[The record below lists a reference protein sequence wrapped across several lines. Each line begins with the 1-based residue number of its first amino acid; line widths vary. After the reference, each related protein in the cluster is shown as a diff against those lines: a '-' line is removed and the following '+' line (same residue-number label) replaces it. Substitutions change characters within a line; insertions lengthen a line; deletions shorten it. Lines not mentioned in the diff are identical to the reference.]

1 MLCCEKCFKD
11 TEIKA
16 IIRGGQT
23 KGKCEFCGN
32 ENVYVCNLEDN
43 EYLKDNFEQL
53 LDVYTPMSDMRKEYP
68 RENLDLLKNILY
80 QEE

>member
-43 EYLKDNFEQL
+43 EYLKDNL
-53 LDVYTPMSDMRKEYP
+53 NNYWMY
-68 RENLDLLKNILY
+68 ILPCPI
-80 QEE
+80 